1 MSEFEEDLATFKI
14 IIVGESGAG
23 KSTILVRYVQNKYIS
38 TNTTVCID
46 QTYKYVEYNSTKF
59 KL

>member
-23 KSTILVRYVQNKYIS
+23 KSTILVRYV
-38 TNTTVCID
+38 
-46 QTYKYVEYNSTKF
+46 
-59 KL
+59 